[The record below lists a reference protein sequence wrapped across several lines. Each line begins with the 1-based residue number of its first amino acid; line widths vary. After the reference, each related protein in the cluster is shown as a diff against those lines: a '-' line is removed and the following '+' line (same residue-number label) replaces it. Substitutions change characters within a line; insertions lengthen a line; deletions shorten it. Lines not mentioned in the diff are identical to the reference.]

1 MPRSATVP
9 GGGIPPT
16 TSREPVVRLACH
28 VHDRRVEVLR
38 EDAAVSSGK
47 AGRQGNDVAS
57 VGIHLI
63 GELADGPL
71 EFSYAYLQC
80 CDRAWRAGTSSAGG
94 GGGRSGW
101 QAKVRTQSSERALGD
116 IP

>member
-1 MPRSATVP
+1 MPKSATVP

-28 VHDRRVEVLR
+28 VHYCRVEVLR
-38 EDAAVSSGK
+38 EDTVVGPGK

-80 CDRAWRAGTSSAGG
+80 CVRAWRAETSSAGS
-94 GGGRSGW
+94 GGGRSRW
-101 QAKVRTQSSERALGD
+101 LSSLRNSAAMSYELALK
-116 IP
+116 